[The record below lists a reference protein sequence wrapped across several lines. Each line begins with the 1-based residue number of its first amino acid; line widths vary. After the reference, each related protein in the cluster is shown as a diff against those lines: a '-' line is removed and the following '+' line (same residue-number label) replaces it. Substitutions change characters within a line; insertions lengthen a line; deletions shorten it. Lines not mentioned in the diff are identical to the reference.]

1 MSEWQLIQWNAFGLE
16 FFFAECFLASVL
28 CAEFSISFLR
38 LKRKPKT
45 GKMKLRTRRQ
55 QEWHTDKPCSAKVIG
70 SFGSLPYS
78 LFVFDPLGQE
88 EEEEEEEAPPPP
100 DDQEEEEEEQRCSF
114 SQDWS
119 RAAVCHFPKRDAVG
133 KPFPMRDAV
142 HLMLCHHQSSGQST
156 KWPKALLWSQA
167 ALH

>member
-1 MSEWQLIQWNAFGLE
+1 MHLGLR

-45 GKMKLRTRRQ
+45 GKMKLRTRQQ

-70 SFGSLPYS
+70 FFGSLPYS
-78 LFVFDPLGQE
+78 LFVFDSLGQE

-100 DDQEEEEEEQRCSF
+100 DDQEEEEEEQRCNF

-119 RAAVCHFPKRDAVG
+119 RAAMCH
-133 KPFPMRDAV
+133 FPMRDAV
-142 HLMLCHHQSSGQST
+142 HLMLCHYQSSGQST